1 MRTDITKTDVMRSKV
16 LALQD
21 AVAQMPQCELVTNHY
36 FADGIYAR
44 EMMLKA
50 GTTIVG
56 KIHKREHLFML
67 TKGRLRV
74 TTDDGV
80 RELVAPAILVGKAGT
95 KRAGYAVEDCVCVN
109 LHKTNKKNLAK
120 IEREFIEAEEF
131 SMFDSANNL
140 KVLS

>member
-1 MRTDITKTDVMRSKV
+1 MRGKV
-16 LALQD
+16 IALQS
-21 AVAQMPQCELVTNHY
+21 ALAKMPQCELPTKHY

-44 EMMLKA
+44 ELFLKA

-56 KIHKREHLFML
+56 KVHKREHLFVL
-67 TKGRLRV
+67 TKGVLRV

-80 RELVAPAILVGKAGT
+80 ATLTAPVIIVGKAGT

-109 LHKTNKKNLAK
+109 LHKTNKKNLSK

-131 SMFDSANNL
+131 SMFDAANNL